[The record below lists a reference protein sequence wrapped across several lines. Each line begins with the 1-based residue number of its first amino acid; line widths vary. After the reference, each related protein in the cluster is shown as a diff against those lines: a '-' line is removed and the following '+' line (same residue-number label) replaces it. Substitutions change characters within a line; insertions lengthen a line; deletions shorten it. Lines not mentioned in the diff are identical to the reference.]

1 MDRWL
6 QDEDDGRSKEELH
19 PAAWIKDRDHVT
31 FLILLLLLLL
41 FFFFFFFFWAAP
53 VAYGGF
59 QARG

>member
-41 FFFFFFFFWAAP
+41 FFFFFCFFRAALK
-53 VAYGGF
+53 ANGIS

>member
-6 QDEDDGRSKEELH
+6 QGEDDGRSKEELH

-31 FLILLLLLLL
+31 FLILLLL
-41 FFFFFFFFWAAP
+41 FFFFCFFRAALK
-53 VAYGGF
+53 ANGIS